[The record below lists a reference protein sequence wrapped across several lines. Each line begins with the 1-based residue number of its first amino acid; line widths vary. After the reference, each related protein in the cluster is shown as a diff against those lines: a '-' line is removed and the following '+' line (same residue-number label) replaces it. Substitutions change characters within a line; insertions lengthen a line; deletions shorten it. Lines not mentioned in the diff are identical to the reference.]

1 VEEDADALLAFQE
14 MEDWELDPP
23 TGAAH
28 RAFFTGMNR
37 THLNE
42 TEVGCADSSGLQA
55 VGCVDRAVRLDRPM
69 PRGAALAALWWSG
82 RSALV
87 GVAPTLA
94 SASRAP
100 PCLFKSLCRPRPF
113 TDCAVCRQSVPFAD
127 CAVYRPRCCRYA
139 PKIPCSPPPSP
150 NPPVC
155 PSPPSLP
162 RLTTIFLRP
171 PRPPPP
177 RPAAPPTAT
186 PTAIPTPALRCVR
199 PPIRRAPCLRAHPP
213 SLCIS
218 LPRECRRRSPSTTR
232 P

>member
-1 VEEDADALLAFQE
+1 MTAYATHSTCNCIELTSLDVQPQVDFLECKAMSFPNPRPGAPQYELMSDDEEEDSVAAEDSDSGGEFGMDHAALGGGGGGGSDDEDGGGLGDFDLEEEFAADAAESSDELTDSESDVEEDADALLAFQE

-100 PCLFKSLCRPRPF
+100 P
-113 TDCAVCRQSVPFAD
+113 
-127 CAVYRPRCCRYA
+127 
-139 PKIPCSPPPSP
+139 
-150 NPPVC
+150 
-155 PSPPSLP
+155 
-162 RLTTIFLRP
+162 
-171 PRPPPP
+171 
-177 RPAAPPTAT
+177 
-186 PTAIPTPALRCVR
+186 
-199 PPIRRAPCLRAHPP
+199 
-213 SLCIS
+213 
-218 LPRECRRRSPSTTR
+218 
-232 P
+232 